1 MSMKNHKLL
10 FSLFLASAMLGY
22 LPTQVDAQ
30 VSDFDNQALQEV
42 FREIAEMGPN
52 LNIDIVRRTEALFA
66 RLHLN
71 TDKGGV
77 RSHRDLRYGSDSDRH
92 LLDVYT
98 PENGQGPRPAVVF
111 VHGGGLVHGH
121 KDNESTDLM
130 YANIATY
137 FARNGMVGIN
147 ATYRLVPS
155 ITYPQGGEDM
165 KAIVEWIR
173 NNADEYGIAP
183 EQIFFVCASAGCT
196 HVASL
201 LFDANM
207 MEDGTP
213 DIAGAIMLSG
223 SYEAYNTDYYGAD
236 EDRMRRN
243 APLGLARAYAGLPV
257 PVLLMSAEYD
267 PQPIE
272 LETVRLLLTLCE
284 TRSSCPQYIQARDHN
299 HVSINRHINTSDER
313 YSRPML
319 DFIREVAG
327 ESGAMPGSR

>member
-1 MSMKNHKLL
+1 MKIRELL
-10 FSLFLASAMLGY
+10 FISCLSIVLLFCMASQAE
-22 LPTQVDAQ
+22 AQ
-30 VSDFDNQALQEV
+30 ASDFEDQALQEA
-42 FREIAEMGPN
+42 FREIVEMGPN
-52 LNIDIVRRTEALFA
+52 LDMDIVRRTDALFA
-66 RLHLN
+66 KVHLH

-77 RSHRDLRYGSDSDRH
+77 VDHRDLSYGPDPDRH

-98 PENGQGPRPAVVF
+98 PESYQGLRPVVVF
-111 VHGGGLVHGH
+111 VHGGGLVHGY

-137 FARNGMVGIN
+137 FARNDMVGLN

-165 KAIVEWIR
+165 KAIVDWIR
-173 NNADEYGIAP
+173 ESADEYGMDP

-201 LFDANM
+201 LFDPDLMN
-207 MEDGTP
+207 DRTP

-223 SYEAYNTDYYGAD
+223 SYEGHNTDYYGAD
-236 EDRMRRN
+236 ADRMRRN
-243 APLGLARAYAGLPV
+243 APLGLARAYEGPPV

-267 PQPIE
+267 PNPIE
-272 LETVRLLLTLCE
+272 LGTVRLLLTLCE
-284 TRSSCPQYIQARDHN
+284 KRSSCPRYIQAQDHN

-327 ESGAMPGSR
+327 EGREIPGSP